1 MSNVFEFVAENR
13 DLSGK
18 SAARAVRRG
27 GNIPAIV
34 YGGEAAPQSIILDH
48 NDVLKHLENEAVY
61 SHVLDLT
68 IDGKTEKT
76 VLKGIQRHPSRP
88 RVLHLDFLRIDESH
102 TLKARVPLHFMNED
116 ICVGVKMGGVITHAM
131 VDVEVSCLPAVLPE
145 YIEVDLAALEMGF
158 AVHLTDIVM
167 PEGVDIVALG
177 QKGDH
182 DHTVAQVLKIRAVS
196 EDDDADAD
204 VTGAA
209 EGDAVEEA

>member
-76 VLKGIQRHPSRP
+76 
-88 RVLHLDFLRIDESH
+88 
-102 TLKARVPLHFMNED
+102 
-116 ICVGVKMGGVITHAM
+116 
-131 VDVEVSCLPAVLPE
+131 
-145 YIEVDLAALEMGF
+145 
-158 AVHLTDIVM
+158 
-167 PEGVDIVALG
+167 
-177 QKGDH
+177 
-182 DHTVAQVLKIRAVS
+182 
-196 EDDDADAD
+196 
-204 VTGAA
+204 
-209 EGDAVEEA
+209 

>member
-1 MSNVFEFVAENR
+1 VIF
-13 DLSGK
+13 
-18 SAARAVRRG
+18 
-27 GNIPAIV
+27 
-34 YGGEAAPQSIILDH
+34 
-48 NDVLKHLENEAVY
+48 
-61 SHVLDLT
+61 
-68 IDGKTEKT
+68 
-76 VLKGIQRHPSRP
+76 
-88 RVLHLDFLRIDESH
+88 
-102 TLKARVPLHFMNED
+102 FMNED

-209 EGDAVEEA
+209 EGDAAEEA